1 MKRINFKSAALLV
14 ASGLVLVGCQTT
26 SDTAGDTASDVAG
39 ESGVYEGTGEGRNG
53 NIVTKVTI
61 EDGKIKAI
69 DVVES
74 SETER
79 LAEPVYEQL
88 REEMIARNSTEVDSV
103 SGSTMTSEGYINS
116 VTNALEENNV
126 ELTEATDQSEAS
138 DSQTGQLDEEYTYD
152 VVVVGAGG
160 AGFSAAIEAAEQG
173 YSVTIIEKMPVTGGN
188 TLISG
193 GEMNAPGNWVQE
205 KLGIEG
211 DSTDIYYEDTME
223 GGNNEGDPELV
234 RLMADSALAS
244 AEWLKDEVN
253 VKFLDDQLFQF
264 GGHSFQRALI
274 PVGHTGQE
282 LIDKMEAKA
291 DELGIDIYTETEA
304 QSLLTTDDAVS
315 GVVATNHG
323 QEVTFNAEQGVILT
337 TGGFGSNVEMRTEAN
352 EEYDDRYGTTNS
364 PGATGDGIIMAQE
377 VGATVDNLEHIQ
389 TYPVSN
395 PKTGEIS
402 LLADSRFDGAAL
414 INQEGE
420 RFVEELERR
429 DVISKAIIDQTGGYA
444 YQVWDQTLG
453 EETGTLEAHQ
463 RELEQLQ
470 EQDLIYVADTL
481 EEGAEYW
488 DIPVEQ
494 FMETVEKINAY
505 AESGE
510 DPDFNHRKG
519 LAPIKDAPF
528 YFQKAA
534 PSVHHT
540 MGGLVINEHAEVLNE
555 SGEPIKN
562 LYAAGELT
570 GVIQGANRLGG
581 NAITDIITF
590 GRIAGKR
597 IGHH

>member
-26 SDTAGDTASDVAG
+26 SDTADDTASDVAG

-205 KLGIEG
+205 KLGIDG

-223 GGNNEGDPELV
+223 GGNNEGNPELV

-253 VKFLDDQLFQF
+253 VEFLDDQLFQF

-282 LIDKMEAKA
+282 L
-291 DELGIDIYTETEA
+291 
-304 QSLLTTDDAVS
+304 
-315 GVVATNHG
+315 VVWW
-323 QEVTFNAEQGVILT
+323 QL
-337 TGGFGSNVEMRTEAN
+337 
-352 EEYDDRYGTTNS
+352 
-364 PGATGDGIIMAQE
+364 IMA
-377 VGATVDNLEHIQ
+377 
-389 TYPVSN
+389 
-395 PKTGEIS
+395 K
-402 LLADSRFDGAAL
+402 
-414 INQEGE
+414 
-420 RFVEELERR
+420 
-429 DVISKAIIDQTGGYA
+429 K
-444 YQVWDQTLG
+444 
-453 EETGTLEAHQ
+453 
-463 RELEQLQ
+463 
-470 EQDLIYVADTL
+470 
-481 EEGAEYW
+481 
-488 DIPVEQ
+488 
-494 FMETVEKINAY
+494 
-505 AESGE
+505 
-510 DPDFNHRKG
+510 
-519 LAPIKDAPF
+519 
-528 YFQKAA
+528 
-534 PSVHHT
+534 
-540 MGGLVINEHAEVLNE
+540 
-555 SGEPIKN
+555 
-562 LYAAGELT
+562 
-570 GVIQGANRLGG
+570 
-581 NAITDIITF
+581 
-590 GRIAGKR
+590 
-597 IGHH
+597 

>member
-1 MKRINFKSAALLV
+1 MKRIKFKSGALLL
-14 ASGLVLVGCQTT
+14 ASSLVLVGCQTT
-26 SDTAGDTASDVAG
+26 GDTAGDAAETST
-39 ESGVYEGTGEGRNG
+39 SGVYEGTGEGRNG

-88 REEMIARNSTEVDSV
+88 SEKMIARNSTEVDSV

-205 KLGIEG
+205 KLGIDG

-223 GGNNEGDPELV
+223 GGNNEGNPELV

-253 VKFLDDQLFQF
+253 VEFLDDQLFQF

-291 DELGIDIYTETEA
+291 AELGIDIYTETEA
-304 QSLLTTDDAVS
+304 QSLLTTDEAVS
-315 GVVATNHG
+315 GVVATNHD
-323 QEVTFNAEQGVILT
+323 QEVTFNAAQGVILT

-402 LLADSRFDGAAL
+402 LLADSRFDGATL

-494 FMETVEKINAY
+494 FMETIEKINAY

-519 LAPIKDAPF
+519 LASIKDAPF